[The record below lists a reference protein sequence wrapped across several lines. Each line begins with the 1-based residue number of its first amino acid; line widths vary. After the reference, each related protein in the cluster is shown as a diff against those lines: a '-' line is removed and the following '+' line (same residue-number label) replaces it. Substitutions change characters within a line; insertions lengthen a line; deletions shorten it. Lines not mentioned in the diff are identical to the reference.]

1 MIVSY
6 MSYYELFQGNCYNKH
21 RSFVNTFTVN
31 FDFDLLIL
39 IVFASMTYSRKKFR
53 YYICD

>member
-6 MSYYELFQGNCYNKH
+6 MSYYEFFQGSCYKH
-21 RSFVNTFTVN
+21 RSFVNTFIVN